1 MEFLKQFYNFDPPKE
16 GKVMGHCKRCSRKYT
31 DKVGSTGNFHK
42 HLDRRHKEEYMQSRG
57 RSSIGSD
64 DGGQESIEYQST
76 DYDAKINESIATN
89 LIVKCNLPPSM
100 IEQGGF
106 RRFMNVVAHKWKPC
120 SARFMRAQ
128 MIPSLYASVK
138 GKVDAMLN
146 EIDHISVTID
156 IWSDRRAKAFLGIT
170 GHFIDVDF
178 KLHAVLLKFV
188 RLKGSHTAENIRNIT
203 KDILE
208 ELGISGKIY
217 RIITDNAPN
226 MIKAYKFGLTVNDDN
241 DSENLPQAS
250 DSSENVSEHDSID
263 EYDSEMEWTLLD
275 PIDDKVDGSNGAE
288 ETNVRLSCFAHSIQ
302 LAIRDGLNK
311 IPYLSK
317 TLSKCKQLSQKSH
330 KSSKVTDL
338 LEDVDKRIS
347 RSNKT
352 RWCSEYFLIQSIL
365 RLGKKTVEDI
375 TNTIGDDTL
384 SFNNKDFTVLEEAV
398 DVLEPFADIT
408 TACQLETTAT
418 VSMVVPAVVHIIHHL
433 EQMKGKV
440 SLLKTLIT
448 QLEQSMNTRFAGI
461 VKRLSLQQVLDCDP
475 FNDPLYFVATL
486 LDPKF
491 KFHWMYLMDY
501 TAPMESKLKHAMI
514 NLVLDEC
521 ERNRAQQMD
530 QSSAQHSVLSG
541 DENSGQSAI
550 NVKKRKLFEY
560 DDNEGLV
567 SSHTEASP
575 ADELTKYI
583 NETSRNKSLLS
594 WKTSVPSL
602 LPNIVKKVFSVQASS
617 APIERA
623 FSQSGIIMSSRRTS
637 MGDELFQ
644 SLVFLRVN
652 QNLL

>member
-1 MEFLKQFYNFDPPKE
+1 
-16 GKVMGHCKRCSRKYT
+16 
-31 DKVGSTGNFHK
+31 
-42 HLDRRHKEEYMQSRG
+42 MQSRG

-120 SARFMRAQ
+120 SARFMKAQ
-128 MIPSLYASVK
+128 MIPALYASVK

-188 RLKGSHTAENIRNIT
+188 RLKGSHAAENIRNIT

-217 RIITDNAPN
+217 RIITDNASN
-226 MIKAYKFGLTVNDDN
+226 MIKAYKFGRTVNDDN

-311 IPYLSK
+311 VPYLSK
-317 TLSKCKQLSQKSH
+317 TLSKCKQLSQKFH

-365 RLGKKTVEDI
+365 RLEKKPLKILLILSVT
-375 TNTIGDDTL
+375 TRSALTI
-384 SFNNKDFTVLEEAV
+384 K
-398 DVLEPFADIT
+398 I
-408 TACQLETTAT
+408 
-418 VSMVVPAVVHIIHHL
+418 
-433 EQMKGKV
+433 
-440 SLLKTLIT
+440 
-448 QLEQSMNTRFAGI
+448 
-461 VKRLSLQQVLDCDP
+461 
-475 FNDPLYFVATL
+475 
-486 LDPKF
+486 
-491 KFHWMYLMDY
+491 
-501 TAPMESKLKHAMI
+501 
-514 NLVLDEC
+514 
-521 ERNRAQQMD
+521 
-530 QSSAQHSVLSG
+530 
-541 DENSGQSAI
+541 
-550 NVKKRKLFEY
+550 
-560 DDNEGLV
+560 
-567 SSHTEASP
+567 SP
-575 ADELTKYI
+575 Y
-583 NETSRNKSLLS
+583 
-594 WKTSVPSL
+594 
-602 LPNIVKKVFSVQASS
+602 
-617 APIERA
+617 
-623 FSQSGIIMSSRRTS
+623 SRRLL
-637 MGDELFQ
+637 M
-644 SLVFLRVN
+644 SLSR
-652 QNLL
+652 LLI